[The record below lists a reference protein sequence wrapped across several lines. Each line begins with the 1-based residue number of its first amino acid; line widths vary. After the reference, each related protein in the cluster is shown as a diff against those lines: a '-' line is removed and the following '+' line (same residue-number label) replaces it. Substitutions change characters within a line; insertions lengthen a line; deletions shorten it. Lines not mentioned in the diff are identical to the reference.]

1 MRRRRRALDGVI
13 RWREM
18 RRVRRVQPGAIS
30 QLCMEV
36 TLSST
41 RTPPRL
47 HCVPPPSPASVSPHM
62 TVSTRTVPHPTTRPA
77 SVVRSGVLQVQV
89 YIVTRQRTNAVLS
102 RRVLKQMAA
111 QQTMLIVSVVQ
122 VRAVLVLVS
131 TAMFPKIYV
140 LDHHAQS
147 PMDLKPT
154 LLNLASVEMSLAM
167 LNLVSSVFRRCWVVL
182 VERMIQVLLV
192 TLK

>member
-1 MRRRRRALDGVI
+1 M
-13 RWREM
+13 
-18 RRVRRVQPGAIS
+18 
-30 QLCMEV
+30 
-36 TLSST
+36 
-41 RTPPRL
+41 
-47 HCVPPPSPASVSPHM
+47 
-62 TVSTRTVPHPTTRPA
+62 VPHPTMRPA
-77 SVVRSGVLQVQV
+77 SVVRSDVLQVQA

-102 RRVLKQMAA
+102 HRVRKQMAA

-147 PMDLKPT
+147 PMDQKPT

-167 LNLVSSVFRRCWVVL
+167 LNLVSSATHRRWVVL

-192 TLK
+192 TL

>member
-1 MRRRRRALDGVI
+1 M
-13 RWREM
+13 
-18 RRVRRVQPGAIS
+18 
-30 QLCMEV
+30 
-36 TLSST
+36 
-41 RTPPRL
+41 
-47 HCVPPPSPASVSPHM
+47 
-62 TVSTRTVPHPTTRPA
+62 VPHLTTRPA
-77 SVVRSGVLQVQV
+77 SVVRSDVLQVQAC
-89 YIVTRQRTNAVLS
+89 IVTRQRTNAVLS

-140 LDHHAQS
+140 LDRHAQS

-154 LLNLASVEMSLAM
+154 LLNLASVKMSLAM
-167 LNLVSSVFRRCWVVL
+167 SNLASFASRQRGSVL
-182 VERMIQVLLV
+182 VEKRIQVVLV